1 MKQVERRRKSKK
13 GGREAASWE
22 LRNLKFQVEKG
33 ESKRKVRRG
42 GGGGGGGRERRR
54 GGGGGGG
61 FHTPGRRERVRFHTQ
76 GRENAYAFIQE

>member
-33 ESKRKVRRG
+33 ESKRAMLTG
-42 GGGGGGGRERRR
+42 TGP
-54 GGGGGGG
+54 
-61 FHTPGRRERVRFHTQ
+61 TPLQTASGHF
-76 GRENAYAFIQE
+76 

>member
-42 GGGGGGGRERRR
+42 GGGEREREKAKEAREGRERGEGGGGRQREREGIE
-54 GGGGGGG
+54 GGG
-61 FHTPGRRERVRFHTQ
+61 REK
-76 GRENAYAFIQE
+76 E

>member
-42 GGGGGGGRERRR
+42 GGERERRGHERGRR
-54 GGGGGGG
+54 GGGGD
-61 FHTPGRRERVRFHTQ
+61 RER
-76 GRENAYAFIQE
+76 GRE

>member
-33 ESKRKVRRG
+33 ESKRKVRE
-42 GGGGGGGRERRR
+42 RERERER
-54 GGGGGGG
+54 E
-61 FHTPGRRERVRFHTQ
+61 GRRSRSEQTQ
-76 GRENAYAFIQE
+76 Q

>member
-42 GGGGGGGRERRR
+42 GGGGREK
-54 GGGGGGG
+54 
-61 FHTPGRRERVRFHTQ
+61 E
-76 GRENAYAFIQE
+76 